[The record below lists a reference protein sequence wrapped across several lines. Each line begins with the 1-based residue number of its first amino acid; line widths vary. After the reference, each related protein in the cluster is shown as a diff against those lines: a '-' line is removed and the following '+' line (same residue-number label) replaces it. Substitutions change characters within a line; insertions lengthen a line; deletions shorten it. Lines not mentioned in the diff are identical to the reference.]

1 LLGDSSVLNCKDASR
16 LQSHAYERKLS
27 ARELIALKLHLLICK
42 GCRGF
47 AQQLNL
53 IHQACRRIDESKG
66 VGADAPGLS
75 PDAKTHI
82 LKELASKQGEKT

>member
-1 LLGDSSVLNCKDASR
+1 MLNCKDASR
-16 LQSHAYERKLS
+16 LQSHTYERKLS
-27 ARELIALKLHLLICK
+27 ARELVALKLHLLICK

-47 AQQLNL
+47 AQHLRL

-75 PDAKTHI
+75 PEAKKHI
-82 LKELASKQGEKT
+82 LKELASKQSGEP

>member
-1 LLGDSSVLNCKDASR
+1 MLSCKDASR
-16 LQSHAYERKLS
+16 LQSHAYERPLN
-27 ARELIALKLHLLICK
+27 ARELIGLKLHLLICK

-53 IHQACRRIDESKG
+53 IHLACRRIDESKG
-66 VGADAPGLS
+66 VGADAPELS

-82 LKELASKQGEKT
+82 LKELASKLGEKP

>member
-1 LLGDSSVLNCKDASR
+1 MLNCKDASR
-16 LQSHAYERKLS
+16 LQSHAYERPLS
-27 ARELIALKLHLLICK
+27 AWELIGLKLHLLICK

-47 AQQLNL
+47 AQHLRL

-66 VGADAPGLS
+66 VSADAPGLS

-82 LKELASKQGEKT
+82 LKELASKPGGKP